1 MYEYVWLYRG
11 NGEWDLGV
19 GGQKW
24 GDGAYTEV
32 WHLPMSDFTFFW
44 RLFFS
49 FLADYGDYILMVQI
63 CSS

>member
-1 MYEYVWLYRG
+1 MYDYVWLYRG

-32 WHLPMSDFTFFW
+32 WHLPYHVVPDFHLFLWSFF
-44 RLFFS
+44 FF
-49 FLADYGDYILMVQI
+49 FADYGDYIMVQI
-63 CSS
+63 